1 MSNEATV
8 LLNNVKEIIEIKQF
22 EKAYFK
28 TQKDKLEIVKKQ
40 LIVINRNLTNKVIF
54 DKEKS
59 HCKFKHFDL
68 AYLIVLN

>member
-40 LIVINRNLTNKVIF
+40 LIVINRNLTNKINML
-54 DKEKS
+54 EKNRQRKKS
-59 HCKFKHFDL
+59 L
-68 AYLIVLN
+68 